1 MATLEADKAFSLS
14 SLSGIGSRF
23 GKRFVGVISFIAF
36 ITLWQL
42 VVWITQINPILLPA
56 PGSVLTQF
64 FEVLDIGLLVPAVLD
79 SLRGLFIGLVLALAV
94 GILAGLIIGGSR
106 WLDLLTGPYL
116 WAFFATPRIALLPL
130 FILFLGLD
138 LATKIVMV
146 FLSAVLPVTLSVK
159 EGVQTVDESL
169 LRAARS
175 FGASRIDL
183 FRHVVIPFTVPFI
196 ANAIRNGISRGFVGL
211 LIVEMRLGA
220 GGIGTQVIRA
230 MNSLNSEGT
239 ARMFAFVAVLIVT
252 ALTLITLSRMFETR
266 VSKWR
271 EQVYV

>member
-1 MATLEADKAFSLS
+1 MATIEAGRASPLS
-14 SLSGIGSRF
+14 SLSGLGSRF
-23 GKRFVGVISFIAF
+23 GKRFAGVISFIAF

-56 PGSVLTQF
+56 PGAVLSEF
-64 FEVLDIGLLVPAVLD
+64 FEVLEIGLLVPAVLD
-79 SLRGLFIGLVLALAV
+79 SLRGLAIGLVLALAV
-94 GILAGLIIGGSR
+94 GILAGLAIGGSR
-106 WLDLLTGPYL
+106 WLSLLTGPYL

-130 FILFLGLD
+130 IILFLGLD
-138 LATKIVMV
+138 LTTKIVMV

-169 LRAARS
+169 LTAARS
-175 FGASRIDL
+175 FGASRLDL

-211 LIVEMRLGA
+211 LIVEMSLGA

-230 MNSLNSEGT
+230 MRTFNT

-252 ALTLITLSRMFETR
+252 ALTLISLSRMFETK

>member
-23 GKRFVGVISFIAF
+23 GERFVGVISFFAF

-42 VVWITQINPILLPA
+42 VVWISQINPILLPA
-56 PGSVLTQF
+56 PGSVLAEF

-79 SLRGLFIGLVLALAV
+79 SLRGLGIGLVLALAV
-94 GILAGLIIGGSR
+94 GIVAGLVIGGSR
-106 WLDLLTGPYL
+106 LLGLLTGPYL

-130 FILFLGLD
+130 IILFLGLD
-138 LATKIVMV
+138 LTTKIVMV

-169 LRAARS
+169 LTAARS
-175 FGASRIDL
+175 FGASRLDL

-211 LIVEMRLGA
+211 LIVEMSLGA

-230 MNSLNSEGT
+230 MRTFNT

>member
-14 SLSGIGSRF
+14 SLSGLGSRF
-23 GKRFVGVISFIAF
+23 GKRFVGVISLIAF
-36 ITLWQL
+36 ITFWQL
-42 VVWITQINPILLPA
+42 VVWVTQINPILLPA
-56 PGSVLTQF
+56 PGSVVTQF
-64 FEVLDIGLLVPAVLD
+64 FESIGEGLLVPAVLD
-79 SLRGLFIGLVLALAV
+79 SLRGLFIGLGLALTV
-94 GILAGLIIGGSR
+94 GVVAGLVIGGSR
-106 WLDLLTGPYL
+106 WLSLLTAPYL

-130 FILFLGLD
+130 LIIFLGLD
-138 LATKIVMV
+138 LRTKIVMV

-175 FGASRIDL
+175 FGASRLDL
-183 FRHVVIPFTVPFI
+183 FRYVVIPFTVPFI

-211 LIVEMRLGA
+211 LIVEMSLGA

-230 MNSLNSEGT
+230 MRTFNT
-239 ARMFAFVAVLIVT
+239 ARMFAFVSVLIIT
-252 ALTLITLSRMFETR
+252 ALTLITLSRMFETK

>member
-1 MATLEADKAFSLS
+1 MATLEAGKASSLS

-23 GKRFVGVISFIAF
+23 GKRFVGVISFVAF

-56 PGSVLTQF
+56 PGSVLVEF
-64 FEVLDIGLLVPAVLD
+64 FATAADGLLLPAVLD
-79 SLRGLFIGLVLALAV
+79 SLRGLFIGLGLALAV

-106 WLDLLTGPYL
+106 WLGLLTGPYL
-116 WAFFATPRIALLPL
+116 WAFFATPRLALLPL
-130 FILFLGLD
+130 IILFLGLD
-138 LATKIVMV
+138 LRTKILMV

-169 LRAARS
+169 LKAARS
-175 FGASRIDL
+175 FGASRVDL

-211 LIVEMRLGA
+211 LIVEMSLGA
-220 GGIGTQVIRA
+220 GGIGTEVIRA
-230 MNSLNSEGT
+230 MGRYNT
-239 ARMFAFVAVLIVT
+239 ARMFALVAVLVVT
-252 ALTLITLSRMFETR
+252 ALILITLSRMFETK

>member
-1 MATLEADKAFSLS
+1 L
-14 SLSGIGSRF
+14 
-23 GKRFVGVISFIAF
+23 
-36 ITLWQL
+36 
-42 VVWITQINPILLPA
+42 
-56 PGSVLTQF
+56 
-64 FEVLDIGLLVPAVLD
+64 
-79 SLRGLFIGLVLALAV
+79 
-94 GILAGLIIGGSR
+94 
-106 WLDLLTGPYL
+106 
-116 WAFFATPRIALLPL
+116 ALLPL
-130 FILFLGLD
+130 IILFLGLD
-138 LATKIVMV
+138 LRTKILMV

-169 LRAARS
+169 LKAARS
-175 FGASRIDL
+175 FGASKFDL

-211 LIVEMRLGA
+211 LLVEMSLGA

-230 MNSLNSEGT
+230 MRTFNT

-252 ALTLITLSRMFETR
+252 ALTLITLSRMFETK